1 MDLSVVAHFPI
12 QASTYMMILAVPY
25 KSRRAISSHNN
36 QFRFV
41 FISVAMHELPWKVVA
56 PIITVTVGSHSGNRT
71 SFFRLGVVFGESL
84 LEDVVGIA
92 ATETTAI
99 TVRMSADASSD
110 GVNAEDGVT
119 G

>member
-1 MDLSVVAHFPI
+1 
-12 QASTYMMILAVPY
+12 MMILAVPY

-36 QFRFV
+36 EFRFV

-56 PIITVTVGSHSGNRT
+56 PIITVTVSSHSGNRT
-71 SFFRLGVVFGESL
+71 SSFHLGVVFGGAL

-92 ATETTAI
+92 ATETTTK

-110 GVNAEDGVT
+110 GVSCSRGINLVKYM
-119 G
+119 